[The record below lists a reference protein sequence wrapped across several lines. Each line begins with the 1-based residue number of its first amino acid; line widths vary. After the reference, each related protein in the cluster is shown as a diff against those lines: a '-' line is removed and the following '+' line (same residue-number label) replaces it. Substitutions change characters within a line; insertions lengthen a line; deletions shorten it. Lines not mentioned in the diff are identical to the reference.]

1 MLSETLFN
9 INVAYPASLSM
20 TFISLINYTVF
31 YTEKLLL
38 PVLVWQ
44 FYSLLL

>member
-1 MLSETLFN
+1 MLIITN
-9 INVAYPASLSM
+9 AAYPASLNV
-20 TFISLINYTVF
+20 TYISLINYTVF

-38 PVLVWQ
+38 PVLVRQ